1 MFKRFTRAGVLGL
14 AFGGVFALFGASAL
28 ADDVAT
34 VKAAVAKALPDVKVD
49 SVVASPVSGLYEV
62 MIGSQ
67 IVYVT
72 GDGRYFVDGRIV
84 DLKTREDLTEPR
96 LASVRK
102 STVDAVPESDMLVF
116 APAKFDHT
124 ITVFTDIDC
133 PYCVKLHSQI
143 SKYEDEGI
151 RVRYLFFPRAG
162 AHSPS
167 YDEAVSVWCSDD
179 RNQALT
185 DAKAGKKI
193 AAKTCDNPVDEHMAV
208 ARKVGI
214 NGTPAIMLETGDLI
228 PGYVEP
234 KRLAQMIA
242 RAGTK

>member
-1 MFKRFTRAGVLGL
+1 MFKPFTPAV
-14 AFGGVFALFGASAL
+14 AL
-28 ADDVAT
+28 APFAGALLALLASRAAADDIAT
-34 VKAAVAKALPDVKVD
+34 VRSAVAKALPDVVID
-49 SVVASPVSGLYEV
+49 SVSASPISGLYEV
-62 MIGSQ
+62 MVGSQ

-96 LASVRK
+96 LAMVRK
-102 STVDAVPESDMLVF
+102 ATVNAVSEKDMVIF
-116 APAKFDHT
+116 APAKYDHT

-133 PYCVKLHSQI
+133 PYCAKMHSQI
-143 SKYEDEGI
+143 GQYEAEGI
-151 RVRYLFFPRAG
+151 RVRYLFYPRAG
-162 AHSPS
+162 AHSSS

-193 AAKTCDNPVDEHMAV
+193 PAKTCDNPVDEHMAV

-214 NGTPAIMLETGDLI
+214 NGTPAIMLESGDMI

-242 RAGTK
+242 KANGK